1 MTKPLRPIDHLV
13 LPTANL
19 AAARARLPALGFT
32 VAPDGVHPFG
42 TENACVYFA
51 GGTFLEP
58 LAVRDGATADEAI
71 AGGNVFVAR
80 DRMFRQANGDE
91 GFSAVVFGTDDA
103 AADHRD
109 FVEAKISA
117 GDVLDFSRPF
127 IDASGK
133 TAVASFKLAFAAEPD
148 ARDAFFFTCE
158 RLNAPDVDRVALQ
171 RHANG
176 ANRISAVVASSES
189 PERHAGFLASL
200 ARSEAVS
207 RVDSAF
213 DVDLSNGKLSVLP
226 AASLAREFGVK
237 GSAGGNGLQLAALL
251 FTVDDLAATGMLL
264 RSNSIEFSTIGGRLI
279 VSQAPGQGAAFAFEE
294 NS

>member
-1 MTKPLRPIDHLV
+1 MTKPPRPIDHLV
-13 LPTANL
+13 LPTADL
-19 AAARARLPALGFT
+19 AAARTRLSALGFT

-109 FVEAKISA
+109 FVKAGVSA

-127 IDASGK
+127 LDASGK
-133 TAVASFKLAFAAEPD
+133 TATVSFKLAFAAESD
-148 ARDAFFFTCE
+148 ARDPFFFTCE
-158 RLNAPDVDRVALQ
+158 RLNSPNVDRAGLQ

-176 ANRISAVVASSES
+176 ASRLSAVVASSES

-200 ARSEAVS
+200 ARSGVVS
-207 RVDSAF
+207 RGDSTF
-213 DVDLSNGKLSVLP
+213 DVDLPNGRLCIGP
-226 AASLAREFGVK
+226 TASLAREFGAE
-237 GSAGGNGLQLAALL
+237 GCAGGSGLRLAAIL
-251 FTVDDLAATGMLL
+251 FGVDDLAATGTLL
-264 RSNSIEFSTIGGRLI
+264 RSNSIEFSTIGGRL
-279 VSQAPGQGAAFAFEE
+279 VVPPAPGQGAAFAFEE